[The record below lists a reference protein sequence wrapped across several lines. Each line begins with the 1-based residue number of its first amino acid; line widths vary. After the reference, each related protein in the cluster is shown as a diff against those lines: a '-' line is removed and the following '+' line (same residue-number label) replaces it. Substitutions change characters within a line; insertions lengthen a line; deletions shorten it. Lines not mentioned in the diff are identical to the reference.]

1 MSEMDEGV
9 GDAPTPDDL
18 EAIAEFE
25 SQLEDEV
32 DPIADLRE
40 ERDGYLDQAR
50 RVQAEF
56 ENYRKRVMREQTVIV
71 ERAGEALVES
81 LLPVLDNFEL
91 TLANIDSAEPHIRKG
106 IELIFA
112 DFVTVLERSGLQRID
127 ALGQAFDP
135 NEHEAVLQEEGGDGE
150 PVVTDVLRSGYR
162 LKGRVLRPAMVKV
175 TR

>member
-1 MSEMDEGV
+1 MGEMDEGV
-9 GDAPTPDDL
+9 GNTPTPEDL
-18 EAIAEFE
+18 EAIVEFE
-25 SQLEDEV
+25 SQLEDEI
-32 DPIADLRE
+32 DPVADIRK
-40 ERDGYLDQAR
+40 ERDEYLDQAR

-56 ENYRKRVMREQTVIV
+56 ENYRKRVMREQAVMV
-71 ERAGEALVES
+71 ERASESLVES

-91 TLANIDSAEPHIRKG
+91 TLANIDAVEPTIRKA

-127 ALGQAFDP
+127 ALGQSFDP

-162 LKGRVLRPAMVKV
+162 LKGRVLRPSMVRV

>member
-1 MSEMDEGV
+1 
-9 GDAPTPDDL
+9 
-18 EAIAEFE
+18 
-25 SQLEDEV
+25 
-32 DPIADLRE
+32 
-40 ERDGYLDQAR
+40 
-50 RVQAEF
+50 VQAEF